1 MYTQLGVGGSG
12 LPPETHSPLTYF
24 HRCPS
29 TDTKSSRNEYIA
41 LGSNPVMLI
50 LRTGNIRLAKETR
63 KFNLNLAQSDLPP
76 ILGRLAYLPFF
87 VTIISLVSDLN
98 RLHKSASSRVILT
111 LPSSLVS
118 SLFVLS
124 VSLGLSLDIV
134 FSAACKMWFT
144 EKDVGCFFSSV
155 CIVCAVSLFFCS
167 KWPML
172 CVAPGTNKLS
182 LEQMIDRTEP
192 KWSYYSVAPSSFLI
206 SRQWIKVTPRS
217 DMSER

>member
-1 MYTQLGVGGSG
+1 MFSKKTNNKTKTSLACPLPFCLLVSLTFENTTGCFIQCAPKFGESGWMYTQLGVGGSG

-50 LRTGNIRLAKETR
+50 LRTGNIRLAMETR

-167 KWPML
+167 K
-172 CVAPGTNKLS
+172 
-182 LEQMIDRTEP
+182 
-192 KWSYYSVAPSSFLI
+192 
-206 SRQWIKVTPRS
+206 
-217 DMSER
+217 